1 MDWRKISLLASIG
14 IVSWMLM
21 IQWSNFEPPIS
32 VKKVEPVNALNTPPI
47 DSELPAFPDNQD
59 EGDIPSTLSVDIET
73 NEKYEFQQDLVV
85 VETDV
90 FGGQG
95 V

>member
-32 VKKVEPVNALNTPPI
+32 GKQSEPIDALNTPPI

-59 EGDIPSTLSVDIET
+59 EGDLPSTPSVDIET
-73 NEKYEFQQDLVV
+73 NEKYEFQQNLVEV
-85 VETDV
+85 ILLM
-90 FGGQG
+90 
-95 V
+95 